1 MLNDQSK
8 ESDLTDCL
16 SDSYL
21 QCLALL
27 PVSFLSEEG
36 NRFVETCSQAIIGSQ
51 YGNLVTSSI
60 WVYPMHAYRAQIR
73 KHLGAPVAAA
83 VWSRQRGMFEDA
95 EAGAGELME
104 SAFLLIDEALDAG
117 SVSLDGSVASSVAAP
132 ETRVALALLSGM
144 PESPDYTG
152 DGSVYGGAPRVPC
165 TKVEACLAD
174 CLFQAREALL
184 AACSELFAAPPV
196 SSH

>member
-1 MLNDQSK
+1 VVIESSK
-8 ESDLTDCL
+8 ECDLTDCL

-27 PVSFLSEEG
+27 PVSFLNEEG
-36 NRFVETCSQAIIGSQ
+36 DRFVQLCSQAAIGRQ

-83 VWSRQRGMFEDA
+83 VWSRQRGLFEEA
-95 EAGAGELME
+95 EAGAGALME
-104 SAFLLIDEALDAG
+104 SAFLLIDEALDTG
-117 SVSLDGSVASSVAAP
+117 NVSLDSPVAAGAAAP
-132 ETRVALALLSGM
+132 ESRVALALLSGM
-144 PESPDYTG
+144 PESPDYSG
-152 DGSVYGGAPRVPC
+152 DRRVREGAPRAAC
-165 TKVEACLAD
+165 AKVEACLAD
-174 CLFQAREALL
+174 CLLQAREELL
-184 AACSELFAAPPV
+184 AACSELFAAPV